1 MLSSVV
7 CRAVLLSCEV
17 KSEEHYV
24 TKSHVLCIPFIHARN
39 KMRERAADSK
49 EDAPK
54 NRVVTLMVKKQRNEQ
69 NVIVCG

>member
-1 MLSSVV
+1 MARRRVLSSVV

-49 EDAPK
+49 EDEDAP
-54 NRVVTLMVKKQRNEQ
+54 NNSCDL
-69 NVIVCG
+69 